1 MARRGKGQKV
11 QAASG
16 QEYGQRVAQEESQE
30 VVPLHREPTVRPGG
44 MGSLV
49 RPTERPNEALTAGA
63 PIGPGPGPGALPQ
76 KRPAAEQEMSV
87 RLAAYLPILE
97 TKAAQ
102 PDASANFRMFVRRVR
117 HLASDAVGVF

>member
-1 MARRGKGQKV
+1 
-11 QAASG
+11 
-16 QEYGQRVAQEESQE
+16 
-30 VVPLHREPTVRPGG
+30 
-44 MGSLV
+44 
-49 RPTERPNEALTAGA
+49 
-63 PIGPGPGPGALPQ
+63 
-76 KRPAAEQEMSV
+76 MSV